1 MSDKTP
7 PHPALLWARWR
18 FSIISGLLVRPPAPG
33 QLGHE
38 LQQLAATPWRHPID
52 EGWITCG
59 RSTIERWYYTARDAH
74 DPIGALTRK
83 VRSDAGTTSAMSRPL
98 LVALK
103 DQYTAHPSWT
113 YKLQADNL
121 AALADEDPERF
132 GPAVSE
138 STVRRRMKK
147 RGWIP
152 RKRRRN
158 PTPGQRKAELRL
170 ENREV
175 RSFEATHIHALWHY
189 DFHEAKKLRVVD
201 ADGGWHTPFALCILD
216 DCSRLGCHAQ
226 WYLAENAENLVHGLE
241 QACCKRGL
249 PRGAMHD
256 NGGAM
261 RAQETTNGLQDLS
274 ITSFPTLAYSP
285 YQNGK
290 GEAIWEQFEG
300 RLLAM
305 LEAVE
310 PLTLGFLNLATQAWM
325 EMEYNRTKHE
335 EIGMAPL
342 ERALSGE
349 SVARP
354 APDLET
360 LHLAFSAR
368 VTRTQ
373 RRSDGT
379 ISLESVR
386 FELPSHL
393 RTLEKVCV
401 RYRSWDL
408 TRAWIVDER
417 TSDVLARVR
426 PQDKIKNA
434 DGRRRTLEPLDELPE
449 STTPTDDNPVPPLMR
464 RLLEEYA
471 ATGLPAAYLPKD
483 EAVLACPSTPR
494 REDG

>member
-1 MSDKTP
+1 M
-7 PHPALLWARWR
+7 
-18 FSIISGLLVRPPAPG
+18 
-33 QLGHE
+33 
-38 LQQLAATPWRHPID
+38 
-52 EGWITCG
+52 G
-59 RSTIERWYYTARDAH
+59 RY
-74 DPIGALTRK
+74 
-83 VRSDAGTTSAMSRPL
+83 
-98 LVALK
+98 
-103 DQYTAHPSWT
+103 
-113 YKLQADNL
+113 
-121 AALADEDPERF
+121 
-132 GPAVSE
+132 
-138 STVRRRMKK
+138 
-147 RGWIP
+147 
-152 RKRRRN
+152 
-158 PTPGQRKAELRL
+158 
-170 ENREV
+170 
-175 RSFEATHIHALWHY
+175 
-189 DFHEAKKLRVVD
+189 
-201 ADGGWHTPFALCILD
+201 TPFALCILD